1 MNILFILQYYKI
13 GGVQTV
19 THVLSN
25 KFVQEGHNCN
35 VLTLTPSKG
44 EEIHPILNSR
54 IGVSVIDSHT
64 LSTKEAIIQLRNFL
78 IDKNVDVIINQSG
91 HLFRTTALIKNESK
105 DLNIKII

>member
-78 IDKNVDVIINQSG
+78 IDKNINRMYFISVILSSCRLAFQV
-91 HLFRTTALIKNESK
+91 H
-105 DLNIKII
+105 NISRFH

>member
-19 THVLSN
+19 THVLAN

-44 EEIHPILNSR
+44 EEIYPILNKK
-54 IGVSVIDSHT
+54 IGVSVIDTHI
-64 LSTKEAIIQLRNFL
+64 LSPKETNIQ
-78 IDKNVDVIINQSG
+78 
-91 HLFRTTALIKNESK
+91 
-105 DLNIKII
+105 

>member
-44 EEIHPILNSR
+44 EEIHPIFSYIKYKRSDNS
-54 IGVSVIDSHT
+54 IKE
-64 LSTKEAIIQLRNFL
+64 LS
-78 IDKNVDVIINQSG
+78 D
-91 HLFRTTALIKNESK
+91 
-105 DLNIKII
+105 